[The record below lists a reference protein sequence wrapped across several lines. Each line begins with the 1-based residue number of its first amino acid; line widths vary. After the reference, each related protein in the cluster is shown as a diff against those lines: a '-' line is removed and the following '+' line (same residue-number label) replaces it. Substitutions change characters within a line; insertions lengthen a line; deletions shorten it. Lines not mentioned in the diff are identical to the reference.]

1 MLNEAFY
8 TALGMRRAARG
19 APPPSFQFGSET
31 WLEDGDRFI
40 GLLRQHQRGHTS
52 DYKRKRVASWQS
64 TVHLPWALA
73 DGSPIYSQT
82 DAYCSVLHLS
92 GMAAAPAA
100 PTLVVEM
107 GTLLGHSSRCLAAG
121 LASRSPH
128 ASNSTLFVAFD
139 FFTLW
144 YTPLQKPFN
153 LLHPMTSRENA
164 LTAAHKRLRSGE
176 PYDELVWRDLMVRPV
191 YGGLLQAVPGD
202 IERSAKAYFAG
213 VPPTAPV
220 NIWSIDS
227 AKNQA
232 SFARQAAPVWPRLV
246 NGSIIHL
253 LDNAK
258 QQLYFFFTQ
267 FVITG
272 EVEAAYVALPF
283 TLTCKFILIFTC
295 IPAFILNPSTLPPS
309 PPPSP
314 SSLHLPSNTTAT
326 PPSPAPPPSPP
337 PQVEVAYL
345 SFTSSPWSFV
355 VRRAPLPW
363 YKVTGY
369 GGKKHYTP
377 HEWALIDVQLDLLIR
392 RLAREYQA
400 DAEDVGALTTL
411 IDKVKKGRK

>member
-1 MLNEAFY
+1 MQQHA
-8 TALGMRRAARG
+8 

-31 WLEDGDRFI
+31 WLDDGDRFI
-40 GLLRQHQRGHTS
+40 GLLRQHQRGHTA

-64 TVHLPWALA
+64 TAHLPWALA
-73 DGSPIYSQT
+73 DGSPIFSQS

-92 GMAAAPAA
+92 GMAAASAA

-121 LASRSPH
+121 LTSRSQR

-144 YTPLQKPFN
+144 YSPLRKPFN
-153 LLHPMTSRENA
+153 LFHPLASRENA

-176 PYDELVWRDLMVRPV
+176 PYHELVWRDLMVRPV
-191 YGGLLQAVPGD
+191 YDGPLQGVPGD

-232 SFARQAAPVWPRLV
+232 AFARQAAPVWPRLV
-246 NGSIIHL
+246 NGSIIHM

-258 QQLYFFFTQ
+258 QQLFFFFTQ
-267 FVITG
+267 FVMSG
-272 EVEAAYVALPF
+272 EVEPAYLALTF
-283 TLTCKFILIFTC
+283 TLACKLS
-295 IPAFILNPSTLPPS
+295 LNFARSPHLSNLTHSHTS

-314 SSLHLPSNTTAT
+314 PSLHLHLSTSTSTSTTSTSTSTSTSTCIAT
-326 PPSPAPPPSPP
+326 SVGGGLPLVHLVAVELRCEARPATLV
-337 PQVEVAYL
+337 QGYGLQGQEALHVARMGAH
-345 SFTSSPWSFV
+345 
-355 VRRAPLPW
+355 RRARSMVKGPL
-363 YKVTGY
+363 
-369 GGKKHYTP
+369 
-377 HEWALIDVQLDLLIR
+377 
-392 RLAREYQA
+392 
-400 DAEDVGALTTL
+400 
-411 IDKVKKGRK
+411 

>member
-1 MLNEAFY
+1 MSRPLKTSPALSATTQSSGLFYEANASIYPKNMNACCWPPDSRFSR
-8 TALGMRRAARG
+8 TLMQARA

-31 WLEDGDRFI
+31 WLGDGDRFI
-40 GLLRQHQRGHTS
+40 GLLHQHQRGHTA
-52 DYKRKRVASWQS
+52 DYKRKRIASWQS

-73 DGSPIYSQT
+73 DGSPIFSQT

-121 LASRSPH
+121 LASRSH
-128 ASNSTLFVAFD
+128 RAASNSTLFVAFD

-144 YTPLQKPFN
+144 YTPSRKPFH
-153 LLHPMTSRENA
+153 LFHPLASRENA

-176 PYDELVWRDLMVRPV
+176 PYHELVWRDLMVQPV
-191 YGGLLQAVPGD
+191 YDGLAQAVPGD

-232 SFARQAAPVWPRLV
+232 AFERQAAPVWPRLV

-258 QQLYFFFTQ
+258 QQLFFFFTQ
-267 FVITG
+267 FVMSG
-272 EVEAAYVALPF
+272 EVEAAYLALAF
-283 TLTCKFILIFTC
+283 TLTCNLSLIFS
-295 IPAFILNPSTLPPS
+295 ALPLYQPS
-309 PPPSP
+309 PLSHLYLHLHLYRHLRWRWPTSPSP
-314 SSLHLPSNTTAT
+314 
-326 PPSPAPPPSPP
+326 
-337 PQVEVAYL
+337 
-345 SFTSSPWSFV
+345 
-355 VRRAPLPW
+355 RR
-363 YKVTGY
+363 
-369 GGKKHYTP
+369 
-377 HEWALIDVQLDLLIR
+377 R
-392 RLAREYQA
+392 
-400 DAEDVGALTTL
+400 GALL
-411 IDKVKKGRK
+411 